1 VSGARRSF
9 TPSVIEPSFGIGRII
24 YCLLEHCYY
33 TREGDEKR
41 AVFGL
46 EPLIAPIKVCRPL
59 PKADVLT
66 DLILDSDCP
75 PRTMGMLT
83 CTRAVLHE

>member
-1 VSGARRSF
+1 M
-9 TPSVIEPSFGIGRII
+9 IEPSFGIGRII

-46 EPLIAPIKVCRPL
+46 EPLIAPIKVC
-59 PKADVLT
+59 
-66 DLILDSDCP
+66 SQS
-75 PRTMGMLT
+75 G
-83 CTRAVLHE
+83 AVFHASMIEIYV